1 MLSSQKNDARV
12 AAAAA
17 ATDDHDAISYH
28 DDFDHDADTNLP
40 STTDHDHDDPLGLA
54 ALSRDLLEREQRYRA
69 RDAEL
74 AQSTK
79 QALAATEAAVKES
92 LARLESAPL
101 VTPAPPS
108 PPPRPLAVPTP
119 PPASSLTTASARGR
133 RISSAPSARKPGTA
147 AGKPSGSARQA
158 TTQEL
163 ALIEQI
169 AATLAANAG
178 IDDDTDYTLE
188 ATNRYLKARLLV
200 VESELDKLHATSR
213 SRSTTD
219 PTATKL
225 AQLES
230 THRKLTKDHAN
241 LQAAHTK
248 LTAQAQRDAHRAE
261 SAEAQIVQLKRELAA
276 KEKAAKATDVD
287 ARDAKLNRALE
298 DADRL
303 RAQLAR
309 AETDRRDQVDKVQR
323 AHDRVVA
330 ELKRVEKQKSEL
342 MVGFKKQAA
351 LIDVLRKQK
360 LHLEAVKLLS
370 FTEDEFAKVL
380 DWY

>member
-1 MLSSQKNDARV
+1 MLSSLKNDART
-12 AAAAA
+12 AMA
-17 ATDDHDAISYH
+17 ATDDGDDAISYQ
-28 DDFDHDADTNLP
+28 DDFDHDADTDLP
-40 STTDHDHDDPLGLA
+40 TTTGHDRDDPLGLA

-101 VTPAPPS
+101 VAPAPPS
-108 PPPRPLAVPTP
+108 PPARPLAVPTP
-119 PPASSLTTASARGR
+119 PPAASSSTAAGRGR
-133 RISSAPSARKPGTA
+133 RISSAPSTRKSGTA
-147 AGKPSGSARQA
+147 AGKPPGSARQA
-158 TTQEL
+158 TAQEL
-163 ALIEQI
+163 ALIQQI
-169 AATLAANAG
+169 AATLASNAG
-178 IDDDTDYTLE
+178 VDDETDYTLE

-200 VESELDKLHATSR
+200 VEGELDKLHASSR
-213 SRSTTD
+213 TKSNAD
-219 PTATKL
+219 PAASKL

-230 THRKLTKDHAN
+230 AYRKLTKDHAN
-241 LQAAHTK
+241 LQTSHTK
-248 LTAQAQRDAHRAE
+248 LTTQAQRDAHRAE
-261 SAEAQIVQLKRELAA
+261 TAEAQIAQLKRELAA
-276 KEKAAKATDVD
+276 KDKVAKSTDVD

-330 ELKRVEKQKSEL
+330 ELKRVEKQKAEL